1 MPISTGA
8 VDTAT
13 RLMPKLIPG
22 RAHLL
27 LDCVTIASF
36 FLTGARYWRRNKP
49 AALAAYL
56 CGSAAAANTILTSY
70 PRRNSGIYR
79 LPMHGKIE
87 YGIAAM
93 SAVMPEL
100 MSFQNEPE
108 KGFFVTQAAL
118 MIAAANLTNF
128 GRKREELRRSS
139 GIA

>member
-1 MPISTGA
+1 M
-8 VDTAT
+8 
-13 RLMPKLIPG
+13 MPKLIPG

-27 LDCVTIASF
+27 VDCAAIASF
-36 FLTGARYWRRNKP
+36 FLAGIRYWRRNKP
-49 AALAAYL
+49 AAMAACL
-56 CGSAAAANTILTSY
+56 CGTAAAANTLLTSY
-70 PRRNSGIYR
+70 PRGNSGIYH

-108 KGFFVTQAAL
+108 KAFFVTQGAL

-128 GRKREELRRSS
+128 GRKRKDLRRSS
-139 GIA
+139 RTA

>member
-1 MPISTGA
+1 
-8 VDTAT
+8 
-13 RLMPKLIPG
+13 MPKLIPG

-27 LDCVTIASF
+27 VDCVTIASF
-36 FLTGARYWRRNKP
+36 FLAGARYWRRNKP
-49 AALAAYL
+49 ASLAACL
-56 CGSAAAANTILTSY
+56 CGTAAAANTLLTSY
-70 PRRNSGIYR
+70 PRGNSGIYR

-128 GRKREELRRSS
+128 GRKRDELRRSS
-139 GIA
+139 RRA